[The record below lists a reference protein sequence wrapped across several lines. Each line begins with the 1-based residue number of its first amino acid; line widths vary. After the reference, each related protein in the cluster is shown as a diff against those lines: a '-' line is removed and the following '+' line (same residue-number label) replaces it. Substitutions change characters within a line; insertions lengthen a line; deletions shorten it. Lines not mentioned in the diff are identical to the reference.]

1 LQIVE
6 LSQRRPQAFTLEDSK
21 EAIIL
26 CLLSTLERNRMN
38 QPIDGVS
45 LRFEFMV

>member
-1 LQIVE
+1 
-6 LSQRRPQAFTLEDSK
+6 
-21 EAIIL
+21 
-26 CLLSTLERNRMN
+26 LLSTLERNRMN